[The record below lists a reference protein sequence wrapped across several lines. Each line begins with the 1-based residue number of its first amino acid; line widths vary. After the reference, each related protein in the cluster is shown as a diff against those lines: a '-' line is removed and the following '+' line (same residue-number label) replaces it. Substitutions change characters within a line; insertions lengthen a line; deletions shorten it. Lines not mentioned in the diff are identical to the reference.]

1 MSFFMRT
8 TSQRFQGKFVWKKH
22 VTVQERMDKTLKIIA
37 MEAVDAWKKR
47 VYHLV
52 HIHVRAPGTG
62 VSRMEIQQRQEA
74 DYATAG

>member
-1 MSFFMRT
+1 
-8 TSQRFQGKFVWKKH
+8 
-22 VTVQERMDKTLKIIA
+22 

-47 VYHLV
+47 DYHLV

>member
-1 MSFFMRT
+1 
-8 TSQRFQGKFVWKKH
+8 
-22 VTVQERMDKTLKIIA
+22 

-47 VYHLV
+47 VYHLM
-52 HIHVRAPGTG
+52 HIHVRAPEMG